1 MVNKDIYFIYICL
14 NNMGSNSSRA
24 NNSSII
30 RRNSSNAKE
39 ITENDLKLVRASWK
53 ELSKISDYKT
63 CGINMMV
70 K

>member
-1 MVNKDIYFIYICL
+1 
-14 NNMGSNSSRA
+14 MGSNSSRA